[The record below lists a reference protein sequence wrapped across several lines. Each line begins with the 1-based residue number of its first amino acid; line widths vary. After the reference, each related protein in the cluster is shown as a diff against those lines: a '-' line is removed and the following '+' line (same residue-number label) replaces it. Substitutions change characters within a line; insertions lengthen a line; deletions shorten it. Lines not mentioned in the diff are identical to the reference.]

1 MQDLNA
7 NITDF
12 TTIHDEDQNFKR
24 IRKTERFIN
33 KTDFDNKEKIEKKL
47 DKNKWLKSLI
57 DDQIKNESLLFRSD
71 FEENI
76 SPKKNKRNKRRKI
89 PYENITTQK
98 RKQIM
103 SITSEER
110 LKELPSIYTKIPTD
124 QTSKI
129 EATKKIFDKIIKQVP
144 DTPKKRINIQYN
156 EKNNS
161 YNIEEE
167 WI

>member
-1 MQDLNA
+1 M
-7 NITDF
+7 
-12 TTIHDEDQNFKR
+12 
-24 IRKTERFIN
+24 
-33 KTDFDNKEKIEKKL
+33 
-47 DKNKWLKSLI
+47 
-57 DDQIKNESLLFRSD
+57 LFRLD

-76 SPKKNKRNKRRKI
+76 LPKKNKRNKRRKI

-144 DTPKKRINIQYN
+144 DTPKKRINIQYD